1 MLLLVVSCIKA
12 MFLPVKMS
20 RTFLR
25 HADVFLAPRSAEFSR
40 TNFEII
46 LHHDQQNFS
55 VQNSRSFSRFLTQH
69 FTTVGRN
76 RETAIYHPIR
86 ALEAQSNH
94 VCNDCTTCTI
104 RQYNSGDQINEQ
116 RRKEWDG
123 ISDAAHHSRSKDL
136 YSLTYGSE
144 LTCWIRTFICGSEL
158 TCWTYLSVAV
168 TKIAGVTETG
178 MSHNS
183 NMCIQRMHTS
193 ESVSFWNNRPH

>member
-104 RQYNSGDQINEQ
+104 RQYNAGDQINEQ
-116 RRKEWDG
+116 RRKEGVRWNL
-123 ISDAAHHSRSKDL
+123 RRCT
-136 YSLTYGSE
+136 SLKKERTILVDSWFQTY
-144 LTCWIRTFICGSEL
+144 R
-158 TCWTYLSVAV
+158 TYLLEQYIYLWLRLYCQVSNS
-168 TKIAGVTETG
+168 TKITGVTETEYG
-178 MSHNS
+178 
-183 NMCIQRMHTS
+183 
-193 ESVSFWNNRPH
+193 